1 LVVGVVPT
9 TAHLAVDH
17 HLPHDVPASAEA
29 LVHRPERKYTDKD
42 ARDMKRWLTAA
53 EVMGTIAVVISLPV
67 LSSLLAQAAV
77 RYSQR
82 RTEGQRLNLGQLL
95 TLADRGWADV
105 PLFLR
110 SVKDVKFDSPLLWL
124 GAVLMFIG
132 ELMMILN

>member
-1 LVVGVVPT
+1 MSALY
-9 TAHLAVDH
+9 
-17 HLPHDVPASAEA
+17 LPLLILPWIITC
-29 LVHRPERKYTDKD
+29 LMMFRPVQKPSYIDQSGKYTDKD

-53 EVMGTIAVVISLPV
+53 EVMGTIAVVIALPV
-67 LSSLLAQAAV
+67 ISSLLAQAAV

-110 SVKDVKFDSPLLWL
+110 SVKNVKFDSPLLWL